1 MSAEQPESGSHLVR
15 GAIWMIAMRWMM
27 RSMGLFSTVV
37 LARLLTPDDFGV
49 VAIALIMVGLL
60 ETIAYLGVDLSLI
73 KDQHA
78 GRDDFDTAWSVQLIQ
93 GAMISLLLLVCA
105 PFMAAY
111 FHEPRAVA
119 VILWLAVRPI
129 IDGLVNIGLVAFRK
143 DLNFAL
149 EFRFHVATKLV
160 GVVIQIGAALLF
172 RNYWA
177 LVVGMIASSVTTVVM
192 SYLLHPY
199 RPRFTLTQAA
209 KIWSFSQ
216 WLLVARVG
224 SFFNRRADEFVV
236 GNLLGTAAMGGYHV
250 IYELA
255 STPTSEIIMPMRRA
269 LFPALSR
276 VADDVVVY
284 QRMVID
290 TLRSSAVICFGLGVG
305 LACSADQVVPLVLGP
320 QWLSTVPLLR
330 WLALF
335 GVSAAVSSVLEVPLW
350 VAGRTQLS
358 ALNNW
363 IELALLVP
371 LLYLATRHWGV
382 QGAAAGRFAVSV
394 CMVPVAWWMVQS
406 ACGLS
411 VTTMARALVSPL
423 IAAVTMAPAMFA
435 VGAMSAWPLGLR
447 LPVTLLAGASTYC
460 LTLWLLWR
468 FAGRPPGIES
478 TAMAAITRFVGKCRR
493 AA

>member
-1 MSAEQPESGSHLVR
+1 MSTDQSGSGSHLVR

-27 RSMGLFSTVV
+27 RGMGLFSTVV

-105 PFMAAY
+105 PLTAAY
-111 FHEPRAVA
+111 FNEPRAVA

-129 IDGLVNIGLVAFRK
+129 IDGLVNIGLVALRK

-160 GVVIQIGAALLF
+160 GVVIQIGAALVF

-177 LVVGMIASSVTTVVM
+177 LVVGMIASSVTTVAM

-236 GNLLGTAAMGGYHV
+236 GNLLGTGAMGGYHV
-250 IYELA
+250 AYELA

-276 VADDVVVY
+276 VAQDAVLY
-284 QRMVID
+284 PRMVID

-305 LACSADQVVPLVLGP
+305 LACSADLVVPLILGE
-320 QWLSTVPLLR
+320 QWLATVPLLR

-363 IELALLVP
+363 IELALVVP
-371 LLYLATRHWGV
+371 LLYLATRQWGM
-382 QGAAAGRFAVSV
+382 QGAAAGRFAVSL
-394 CMVPVAWWMVQS
+394 CMVPVAWWMVRS
-406 ACGLS
+406 ACGLPIW
-411 VTTMARALVSPL
+411 TMARALLPSL
-423 IAAVTMAPAMFA
+423 LAALVMAAAM
-435 VGAMSAWPLGLR
+435 LGIDMLVPMPQALR
-447 LPVTLLAGASTYC
+447 LLTRLCVGTVVYC
-460 LTLWLLWR
+460 LSLWLLWR
-468 FAGRPPGIES
+468 LAGRPAGIEAS
-478 TAMAAITRFVGKCRR
+478 ALAAGRGLLRRLTRR
-493 AA
+493 

>member
-1 MSAEQPESGSHLVR
+1 MSTDQSGEGSHLVR

-27 RSMGLFSTVV
+27 RGMGLFSTVV

-105 PFMAAY
+105 PLIAAY
-111 FHEPRAVA
+111 FNEPRAVA

-236 GNLLGTAAMGGYHV
+236 GNLLGTGAMGGYHV
-250 IYELA
+250 VYELA

-269 LFPALSR
+269 LFPALAR
-276 VADDVVVY
+276 VAQDAVVY

-305 LACSADQVVPLVLGP
+305 LACSADLVVPLILGD
-320 QWLSTVPLLR
+320 QWLATVPLLR

-363 IELALLVP
+363 IELALIVP
-371 LLYLATRHWGV
+371 LLYLATRQWGV
-382 QGAAAGRFAVSV
+382 QGAAGGRFAVSL
-394 CMVPVAWWMVQS
+394 CMVPVAWWMVRS
-406 ACGLS
+406 ACGLPIW
-411 VTTMARALVSPL
+411 TMARALLPSL
-423 IAAVTMAPAMFA
+423 LAAMVMAAAMLGIDLLVTMPQA
-435 VGAMSAWPLGLR
+435 LR
-447 LPVTLLAGASTYC
+447 LLARLCVGTAVYC
-460 LTLWLLWR
+460 LSLWLLWR
-468 FAGRPPGIES
+468 LAGRPAGIEAS
-478 TAMAAITRFVGKCRR
+478 ALAAGRGLLNRMLRR
-493 AA
+493 